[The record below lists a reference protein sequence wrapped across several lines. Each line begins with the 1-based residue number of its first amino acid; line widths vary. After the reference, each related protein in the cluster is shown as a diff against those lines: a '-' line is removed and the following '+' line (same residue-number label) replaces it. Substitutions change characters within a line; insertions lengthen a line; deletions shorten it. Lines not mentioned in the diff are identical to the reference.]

1 MPTTETLYTRHSACE
16 ATVTVAHPAADVLH
30 IAYRVVNRG
39 AEPLYLCNQLLQG
52 PDPAGGRLP
61 APVSSQ
67 TAHVQVDDTGV
78 QVLQAI
84 VDVSVREGIRV
95 LDIPYLTLLPPG
107 QHYEQTL
114 VLPLPLVPAKVHG
127 ARPAQSPAAPLPLR
141 VTLGYFVGAPAF
153 AAHTQA
159 VSTSLG
165 TAYQVADFLNNTQQQ
180 LTVGPFQVAVPVA
193 NTTAGPDLRPI
204 SAEEWTP
211 WG

>member
-1 MPTTETLYTRHSACE
+1 MPETLTYQNAACE

-30 IAYRVVNRG
+30 IAYRILNRG
-39 AEPLYLCNQLLQG
+39 TEPLYLCNQLLQSS
-52 PDPAGGRLP
+52 DPAIGQQP
-61 APVSSQ
+61 ALVSSQ
-67 TAHVQVDDTGV
+67 AAHVQVDAAGV
-78 QVLQAI
+78 QVQQAI

-95 LDIPYLTLLPPG
+95 LDIPYLTHLPPG

-114 VLPLPLVPAKVHG
+114 VLPLPLIPAKVHG
-127 ARPAQSPAAPLPLR
+127 TRPAQSPAAPLPLR
-141 VTLGYFVGAPAF
+141 VTLGYFVGSPDF

-159 VSTSLG
+159 VATSLG
-165 TAYQVADFLNNTQQQ
+165 MAYQVEGFLSNTQQ
-180 LTVGPFQVAVPVA
+180 LVTVGPFQAAVPVA

>member
-1 MPTTETLYTRHSACE
+1 MPETLTYQNAACE

-30 IAYRVVNRG
+30 VAYRVLNRG

-52 PDPAGGRLP
+52 EAPASGQLP

-67 TAHVQVDDTGV
+67 AAHVQVDATGA

-127 ARPAQSPAAPLPLR
+127 ARPAPAAAAPLPLR
-141 VTLGYFVGAPAF
+141 LTLGYFVGSPAF
-153 AAHTQA
+153 AAQA
-159 VSTSLG
+159 QEVATSLG
-165 TAYQVADFLNNTQQQ
+165 TAYRVDDFLSNTQQL
-180 LTVGPFQVAVPVA
+180 LTVGPFQAAVPVA
-193 NTTAGPDLRPI
+193 NTTAGPDLRPV